1 MTENVKIA
9 VIGLGG
15 VAQLVHLPN
24 LLKINNVNIRSVAE
38 VKPSRLNTIADKF
51 NIPERFKD
59 YKELLKKSEVDAVI
73 ISTPTS
79 LHKEITIDCLNA
91 GKDVLVEKPIARNV
105 KETDS
110 ILNAAEKNKRKLMIG
125 MNLRFRPDTLLL
137 KSMIQAG
144 EIGIPFYAKSQWIRK
159 QSSEEKW
166 FTRRE
171 EAGGGV
177 LLDLGIS
184 LLDVSLWLM
193 GHPKVNSVQTQNFCQ
208 NTKNLE
214 DTSISFLR
222 CEDSKI
228 INIET
233 SWTLPVEKDF
243 FQITIFGSKGS
254 VTTTPLHIYKK
265 VENQLVDLKPNMSDS
280 PSLLFKKSY
289 FNELKSFV
297 GAVRG
302 LSPLFSSAERAVERL
317 KVIETMYKS
326 AKKQQE
332 VKVN

>member
-9 VIGLGG
+9 IIGLGS

-24 LLKINNVNIRSVAE
+24 LLKISNIELKSVAE
-38 VKPSRLNTIADKF
+38 TKTSRLNTIADKF
-51 NIPERFKD
+51 NIPERYRD
-59 YKELLKKSEVDAVI
+59 YKELLQKSDVDAVI
-73 ISTPTS
+73 ITTPTS
-79 LHKEITIDCLNA
+79 LHKEITIDSLNA
-91 GKDVLVEKPIARNV
+91 GKDVLVEKPIARNH
-105 KETDS
+105 KETDP
-110 ILNAAEKNKRKLMIG
+110 ILQTAEKNKRKLMIG

-137 KSMIQAG
+137 KSLIQSG
-144 EIGIPFYAKSQWIRK
+144 EIGEPFYTKAVWVRR
-159 QSSEEKW
+159 QSSEQKW

-184 LLDVSLWLM
+184 LLDISLWLM
-193 GHPKVNSVQTQNFCQ
+193 GHPKVNTVQTQNYYQ

-222 CEDSKI
+222 CEESKI

-233 SWTLPVEKDF
+233 SWTLPVEKDN
-243 FQITIFGSKGS
+243 FQITVYGSKGS
-254 VTTTPLHIYKK
+254 VTTTPLHLYKK
-265 VENQLVDLKPNMSDS
+265 VENRFVDLKPSMTNS
-280 PSLLFKKSY
+280 PTQLFKKSY

-302 LSPLFSSAERAVERL
+302 LNPLFSSAERAVERL
-317 KVIETMYKS
+317 KIIETMYQS
-326 AKKQQE
+326 ARKYRE
-332 VKVN
+332 MKVV

>member
-9 VIGLGG
+9 IIGLGS

-24 LLKINNVNIRSVAE
+24 LLKISNIELKSVAE
-38 VKPSRLNTIADKF
+38 TKTSRLNTIADKF
-51 NIPERFKD
+51 NIPERYRD
-59 YKELLKKSEVDAVI
+59 YKELLQKSDVDAVI
-73 ISTPTS
+73 ITTPTS
-79 LHKEITIDCLNA
+79 LHKEITIDSLNA
-91 GKDVLVEKPIARNV
+91 GKDVLVEKPIARNH
-105 KETDS
+105 KETDL
-110 ILNAAEKNKRKLMIG
+110 ILQTAEKNKRKLMIG

-137 KSMIQAG
+137 KSLIQSG
-144 EIGIPFYAKSQWIRK
+144 EIGEPFYTKAVWVRR
-159 QSSEEKW
+159 QSSEQKW

-184 LLDVSLWLM
+184 LLDISLWLM
-193 GHPKVNSVQTQNFCQ
+193 GHPKVNTVQTQNYYQ

-222 CEDSKI
+222 CEESKI

-233 SWTLPVEKDF
+233 SWTLPVEKDN
-243 FQITIFGSKGS
+243 FQITVYGSKGS
-254 VTTTPLHIYKK
+254 VTTTPLHLYKK
-265 VENQLVDLKPNMSDS
+265 VENRFVDLKPSMTNS
-280 PSLLFKKSY
+280 PSQLFKKSY

-302 LSPLFSSAERAVERL
+302 LNPLFSSAERAVERL
-317 KVIETMYKS
+317 KIIETMYQS
-326 AKKQQE
+326 ARKYRE
-332 VKVN
+332 MKVV

>member
-9 VIGLGG
+9 IIGLGS

-24 LLKINNVNIRSVAE
+24 LLKISNIELKSVAE
-38 VKPSRLNTIADKF
+38 TKTSRLNTIADKF
-51 NIPERFKD
+51 NIPERYRD
-59 YKELLKKSEVDAVI
+59 YKELLQKSDVDAVI
-73 ISTPTS
+73 ITTPTS
-79 LHKEITIDCLNA
+79 LHKEITIDSLNA
-91 GKDVLVEKPIARNV
+91 GKDVLVEKPIARNH
-105 KETDS
+105 KETDP
-110 ILNAAEKNKRKLMIG
+110 ILQTAEKNKRKLMIG

-137 KSMIQAG
+137 KSLIQSG
-144 EIGIPFYAKSQWIRK
+144 EIGEPFYTKAVWVRR
-159 QSSEEKW
+159 QSSEQKW

-184 LLDVSLWLM
+184 LLDISLWLM
-193 GHPKVNSVQTQNFCQ
+193 GHPKVNTVQTQNYYQ

-222 CEDSKI
+222 CEESKI

-233 SWTLPVEKDF
+233 SWTLPVEKDN
-243 FQITIFGSKGS
+243 FQITVYGSKGS
-254 VTTTPLHIYKK
+254 VTTTPLHLYKK
-265 VENQLVDLKPNMSDS
+265 VENRFVDLKPSMTNS
-280 PSLLFKKSY
+280 PSQLFKKSY

-302 LSPLFSSAERAVERL
+302 LNPLFSSAERAVERL
-317 KVIETMYKS
+317 KIIETMYQS
-326 AKKQQE
+326 AKKYRE
-332 VKVN
+332 MKVV